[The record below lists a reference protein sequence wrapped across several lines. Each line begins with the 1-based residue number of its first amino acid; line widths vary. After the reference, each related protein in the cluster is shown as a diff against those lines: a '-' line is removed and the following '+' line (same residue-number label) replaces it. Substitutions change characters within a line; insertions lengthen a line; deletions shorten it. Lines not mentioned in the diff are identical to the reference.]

1 MVGMVD
7 QRVQEQL
14 QAECELG
21 QEQLIATDYLAAAAT
36 LTGAEAVAWDIEDFD
51 TLARL
56 YMPLQEARRQIRL
69 RCGEGVVATY
79 PAGSRMDPLPQAD
92 RILDQYPQGQ
102 LLPLGLGPVGVQ
114 VSAAVRQRAAE
125 RGLYVETFLAGFY
138 PVIGRPEWSGTP
150 EIGIVPTADVVMP
163 RGDPVSSPEAL
174 REALPPGSLVFTLG
188 YGDWPAKTTRGTPET
203 FAKVSALWERL
214 HAPFLAAADAEP
226 DPVRRMALY
235 RRTIEVDPAC
245 EFAHQRLST
254 TARDRARQLA
264 RRRD

>member
-7 QRVQEQL
+7 PHVREQL
-14 QAECELG
+14 QAECERG

-36 LTGAEAVAWDIEDFD
+36 LAGAEAAAWDAGDFD

-69 RCGEGVVATY
+69 RCGEGAVGTRVFV
-79 PAGSRMDPLPQAD
+79 GRMDEPELDLTAD
-92 RILDQYPQGQ
+92 EMMLDLYPHGQ
-102 LLPLGLGPVGVQ
+102 FMVRQ
-114 VSAAVRQRAAE
+114 TASVSVAAAVRRRAAE
-125 RGLYVETFLAGFY
+125 RRLYVEVLMAAFY
-138 PVIGRPEWSGTP
+138 PAPGQHETGAGTT
-150 EIGIVPTADVVMP
+150 ILVPTADTRLPARGGLADGLP
-163 RGDPVSSPEAL
+163 RGCLRIDPTEMPVM
-174 REALPPGSLVFTLG
+174 T
-188 YGDWPAKTTRGTPET
+188 DHGTPAT
-203 FAKVSALWERL
+203 FAAVSALWERL

-226 DPVRRMALY
+226 DAVRRMALY

-254 TARDRARQLA
+254 TARDLARQLA